1 MSSNEVTHKKIPS
14 LVEDVTESPNR
25 VWKKYKLNNQTTICG
40 YSRAADRTFFHLPEM
55 RMSLD
60 AGGCR
65 GRQPDFVF
73 VTHAHNDHS
82 MDVWYMAL

>member
-1 MSSNEVTHKKIPS
+1 MNTLPQFAD
-14 LVEDVTESPNR
+14 DVTQNPNR
-25 VWKKYKLNNQTTICG
+25 EWKKYKISDHYTMCG
-40 YSRAADRTFFHLPEM
+40 FSRAADRTFFHLPEL

-73 VTHAHNDHS
+73 ITHAHNDHS
-82 MDVWYMAL
+82 MDVWYISQLVYDYY